1 MRCPQIYT
9 QMRKTIIFLLF
20 SVCAFVANAQTPVST
35 FTNSTSAI
43 VNAGSVNATKTVSRS
58 YTTLTIQ
65 AVVTKVSGTV
75 GGSAILQG
83 SLDGTNYKSI
93 GADTLTLANQ
103 TTNNHIWY
111 LSPSKHYYYRVVYTG
126 TGTMNATP
134 VTYILGK

>member
-1 MRCPQIYT
+1 MKKFNALLLILGL
-9 QMRKTIIFLLF
+9 TI
-20 SVCAFVANAQTPVST
+20 SAFAQTPVST

-43 VNAGSVNATKTVSRS
+43 VNAGTVNATKTVSRS
-58 YTTLTIQ
+58 YTTLTVQ

-93 GADTLTLANQ
+93 GADTLTLANV
-103 TTNNHIWY
+103 TTNSHIWY
-111 LSPSKHYYYRVVYTG
+111 LAPSKHYYYRVVYTG